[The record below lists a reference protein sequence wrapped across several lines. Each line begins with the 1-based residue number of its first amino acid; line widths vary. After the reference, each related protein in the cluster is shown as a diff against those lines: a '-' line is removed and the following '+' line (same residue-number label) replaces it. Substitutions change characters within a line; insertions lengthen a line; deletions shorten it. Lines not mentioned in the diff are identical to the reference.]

1 MFFHTLIDILRNSIL
16 ITGLVIV
23 MMMMI
28 EALNIESHGKFFS
41 RLRKTRFGQVLFGAT
56 LGLIPG
62 CIGGFATVSL
72 YTHGL
77 FSFGALV
84 AMMIA
89 SSGDEAFMMLAMF
102 PQKALILFGV
112 VLYITNRYQ
121 AQQEMIEEEKL
132 RSELQDWK
140 FRSMTRNSEL
150 TFKSRQSQL
159 EKQLKNM
166 GDSTLLPSNEPL
178 YKITIDK

>member
-1 MFFHTLIDILRNSIL
+1 MEEDFDR
-16 ITGLVIV
+16 
-23 MMMMI
+23 I
-28 EALNIESHGKFFS
+28 EDAQTVDREQTEQPQAETAGSNKS
-41 RLRKTRFGQVLFGAT
+41 RLLSSLINEDEEKTPELNHIKDVLHAFSINGMWFRRQLGA
-56 LGLIPG
+56 I
-62 CIGGFATVSL
+62 
-72 YTHGL
+72 
-77 FSFGALV
+77 
-84 AMMIA
+84 
-89 SSGDEAFMMLAMF
+89 
-102 PQKALILFGV
+102 ALILFGV

>member
-1 MFFHTLIDILRNSIL
+1 MEEDFDR
-16 ITGLVIV
+16 
-23 MMMMI
+23 I
-28 EALNIESHGKFFS
+28 EDAQTVDREQTEQPQAETAGSNKS
-41 RLRKTRFGQVLFGAT
+41 RLLSSLINEDEEKTPELNRIKDVLQAFSINGMWFRRQLGA
-56 LGLIPG
+56 I
-62 CIGGFATVSL
+62 
-72 YTHGL
+72 
-77 FSFGALV
+77 
-84 AMMIA
+84 
-89 SSGDEAFMMLAMF
+89 
-102 PQKALILFGV
+102 ALILFGV

>member
-1 MFFHTLIDILRNSIL
+1 MWFRRQL
-16 ITGLVIV
+16 
-23 MMMMI
+23 
-28 EALNIESHGKFFS
+28 
-41 RLRKTRFGQVLFGAT
+41 GA
-56 LGLIPG
+56 I
-62 CIGGFATVSL
+62 
-72 YTHGL
+72 
-77 FSFGALV
+77 
-84 AMMIA
+84 
-89 SSGDEAFMMLAMF
+89 
-102 PQKALILFGV
+102 ALILFGV